1 METMS
6 FRRTKQNDALD
17 IWPGFV
23 DALAT
28 VLLVFIFVLVG
39 FISSQMYL
47 SRMVVDKNS
56 SLSSLEIE
64 LLSSQNLLNKEK
76 IKSSD
81 FAKQISELQNS
92 INHLNAMISEETDSK
107 VIAQKTTLSL
117 QDQIK
122 ILTDEING
130 IRNALLN
137 QQKISADQ
145 MQTLEAVQSEN
156 LKLSDFKKIN
166 SYKSEFFSKMQ
177 DIVMDKQNIK
187 IVGDRFV
194 FQSELFFNTA
204 SADLSVNGKR
214 QIAELGMVIK
224 DIAKK
229 IPSNIKWVLRVDG
242 HTDSRNMIGGRGK
255 FFSNW
260 ELSLARSMSVV
271 RQLMINGVPPVHLV
285 AAGFGQHQPISRGQ
299 TEEDFSKNRR
309 IEFRLDSN

>member
-107 VIAQKTTLSL
+107 VIAQKTTLP
-117 QDQIK
+117 
-122 ILTDEING
+122 EG
-130 IRNALLN
+130 
-137 QQKISADQ
+137 
-145 MQTLEAVQSEN
+145 
-156 LKLSDFKKIN
+156 
-166 SYKSEFFSKMQ
+166 
-177 DIVMDKQNIK
+177 
-187 IVGDRFV
+187 
-194 FQSELFFNTA
+194 
-204 SADLSVNGKR
+204 
-214 QIAELGMVIK
+214 
-224 DIAKK
+224 
-229 IPSNIKWVLRVDG
+229 
-242 HTDSRNMIGGRGK
+242 
-255 FFSNW
+255 
-260 ELSLARSMSVV
+260 
-271 RQLMINGVPPVHLV
+271 
-285 AAGFGQHQPISRGQ
+285 
-299 TEEDFSKNRR
+299 
-309 IEFRLDSN
+309 